1 MNEFRDVASER
12 VAPPP
17 RFRWRNIVLGIVA
30 VAMIIFGLARMSG
43 GVRGVW
49 GASHPTRPHR

>member
-1 MNEFRDVASER
+1 MNEFRGEPSEP

-17 RFRWRNIVLGIVA
+17 RFRWRNIVLVILA

-43 GVRGVW
+43 GERGVW
-49 GASHPTRPHR
+49 GASHTPGAHH

>member
-1 MNEFRDVASER
+1 MNEFRGPPSEP

-17 RFRWRNIVLGIVA
+17 RFRWRNIILGIVA

-49 GASHPTRPHR
+49 GASHSPGAHH

>member
-1 MNEFRDVASER
+1 MNEFRGPPSEP
-12 VAPPP
+12 VAPAP
-17 RFRWRNIVLGIVA
+17 RYRWRNILLGIVA

-49 GASHPTRPHR
+49 GASHSTTHH

>member
-1 MNEFRDVASER
+1 MSEFREMPSEP

-17 RFRWRNIVLGIVA
+17 RFRWRNILLCILA
-30 VAMIIFGLARMSG
+30 VAMLIFGLARMSG

-49 GASHPTRPHR
+49 GASHSTGAHH

>member
-1 MNEFRDVASER
+1 MNEFRDVPSEP

-17 RFRWRNIVLGIVA
+17 RFRWRNIIISILA
-30 VAMIIFGLARMSG
+30 VAMIILGFARMSG

-49 GASHPTRPHR
+49 GASHSTGAHH